1 MGRLGTKTLR
11 KRTIITTKI
20 IAFYATK
27 FGTKFMV
34 KLLVDESAQ
43 HVLSPQTIRT
53 TQTVGIRGGNIAGWI
68 GKTSKSQSWFGR
80 VYNPVVGKLGSLAAP
95 RIR

>member
-1 MGRLGTKTLR
+1 LGTKTLR
-11 KRTIITTKI
+11 KRTIIATKI

-27 FGTKFMV
+27 FGVKFMV

-43 HVLSPQTIRT
+43 HVLIPQTIRT
-53 TQTVGIRGGNIAGWI
+53 IQIVGIRGGNIAGRI
-68 GKTSKSQSWFGR
+68 GKTSKSQRWFRR